1 MSSSQFHYLPLS
13 PAFFSLLVGILVAV
27 VVLIQLGILRYAY
40 IRLGVGAR
48 PALVL
53 LFASLIGSY
62 INIPIAALPAEQ
74 LMSGRDVI
82 YFGMH
87 YVVPVVVDWPGT
99 VIAINV
105 GGALIPGL
113 MSLYLLAKYRLWA
126 VGLAAIACVAAVCIY
141 RADPAPGGGIALP
154 VFVPAVSTAIVAL
167 LLSFRQAAPLAYISG
182 SL

>member
-1 MSSSQFHYLPLS
+1 MPPSQFHYLPLS

-27 VVLIQLGILRYAY
+27 VVLIQLGVLRYAY

-82 YFGMH
+82 YF
-87 YVVPVVVDWPGT
+87 
-99 VIAINV
+99 
-105 GGALIPGL
+105 LIDII
-113 MSLYLLAKYRLWA
+113 WW
-126 VGLAAIACVAAVCIY
+126 
-141 RADPAPGGGIALP
+141 
-154 VFVPAVSTAIVAL
+154 VAL
-167 LLSFRQAAPLAYISG
+167 LCLRGRGRGGLYST
-182 SL
+182 